1 MIKLSKLIQ
10 VHTLK
15 DLFNNFERTI
25 FENLFSVQ
33 VNYCDECLFNYF
45 KAAVFLDFVPDKN
58 ANRKRDNSHKEA
70 QQSLG

>member
-15 DLFNNFERTI
+15 DFFNNFERTI
-25 FENLFSVQ
+25 FEYLFSVQ
-33 VNYCDECLFNYF
+33 INDCDKGLFNYF

-58 ANRKRDNSHKEA
+58 ANRKRDDSDKEA

>member
-15 DLFNNFERTI
+15 DFFNYFERTI

-33 VNYCDECLFNYF
+33 VNDSDECLFNDF
-45 KAAVFLDFVPDKN
+45 KAAVFFYFVPDKN
-58 ANRKRDNSHKEA
+58 AYRKRDDSHKEA

>member
-15 DLFNNFERTI
+15 DFFNYLERTI
-25 FENLFSVQ
+25 FKNLFSVQ
-33 VNYCDECLFNYF
+33 VNDCNEGLFNDF
-45 KAAVFLDFVPDKN
+45 KGAVFLDFVPDKN
-58 ANRKRDNSHKEA
+58 ANRKRDDSHKEA